1 MKRGGPSRLAGET
14 VTLASVRFSSVT
26 VEPGRDPER
35 ALLSRL
41 VGEAVTLASVRF
53 SSVAVEPGRDPE
65 RALLSRLVGEAV
77 TLASVRFSPI
87 IVEPGRDSLDLMHGQ
102 SVVMQGD
109 FYVKIARV

>member
-1 MKRGGPSRLAGET
+1 MYTCPYDLICIIPRPRHHVG
-14 VTLASVRFSSVT
+14 
-26 VEPGRDPER
+26 GRDPER

-41 VGEAVTLASVRF
+41 VGET
-53 SSVAVEPGRDPE
+53 
-65 RALLSRLVGEAV
+65 V

-109 FYVKIARV
+109 FLCKNCEGEG

>member
-1 MKRGGPSRLAGET
+1 MGALGVKRGGPSRLAGET

-41 VGEAVTLASVRF
+41 VGEAVTLASVW
-53 SSVAVEPGRDPE
+53 
-65 RALLSRLVGEAV
+65 
-77 TLASVRFSPI
+77 FSPI

-109 FYVKIARV
+109 FLCKNCEGVG

>member
-1 MKRGGPSRLAGET
+1 VQRGGPSRLAGET

-26 VEPGRDPER
+26 
-35 ALLSRL
+35 
-41 VGEAVTLASVRF
+41 
-53 SSVAVEPGRDPE
+53 VEPGRDPE

>member
-53 SSVAVEPGRDPE
+53 S
-65 RALLSRLVGEAV
+65 
-77 TLASVRFSPI
+77 PI

-102 SVVMQGD
+102 SVVTCKVI